1 MPRVSGFGG
10 SSRVTL
16 TVSSAT
22 ALTLSGLLDRPAW
35 IPTLR
40 LTDLEIRALLEVCTS
55 ASSAHGIPEQ
65 SILFDFS
72 QALEGAVVGGAL

>member
-16 TVSSAT
+16 TVSST
-22 ALTLSGLLDRPAW
+22 TTLSLSGLLDRPAW
-35 IPTLR
+35 IPTSK
-40 LTDLEIRALLEVCTS
+40 LTDLEIRALLEVLTS
-55 ASSAHGIPEQ
+55 AMTAEAIPEQ

-72 QALEGAVVGGAL
+72 QALEGAILGGAL

>member
-35 IPTLR
+35 IPTSK
-40 LTDLEIRALLEVCTS
+40 LTDLEIRALLEVLTS
-55 ASSAHGIPEQ
+55 AKTAEAIPEQ

-72 QALEGAVVGGAL
+72 QAFEGAILGGAL

>member
-16 TVSSAT
+16 TVSSTT
-22 ALTLSGLLDRPAW
+22 AFTLSELLNRPSW
-35 IPTLR
+35 IPTSK
-40 LTDLEIRALLEVCTS
+40 LTDLEIRALLEVLTS
-55 ASSAHGIPEQ
+55 AKTAEAIPEQ

-72 QALEGAVVGGAL
+72 QALEGAIVGAAL